1 MLCGILAK
9 SFSSDLALGQGPRG
23 AEARDAFAGVTH
35 NENLID
41 FALLTSSAASI
52 ILTDISAFGKHLF
65 GHRSAFWFPVMAVH
79 GLDPGIDPAIHR
91 NIKF

>member
-41 FALLTSSAASI
+41 ICALDLIRSLYHSNRYFCFWE
-52 ILTDISAFGKHLF
+52 AFVWL
-65 GHRSAFWFPVMAVH
+65 
-79 GLDPGIDPAIHR
+79 L
-91 NIKF
+91 